1 MIADILRLVRQIVEL
16 ENRVDDL
23 ETELTYLRQE
33 NTRLI
38 GGLFERSNQ
47 TR

>member
-1 MIADILRLVRQIVEL
+1 MIAHILRLVRQIVEL
-16 ENRVDDL
+16 EERVDDL

-38 GGLFERSNQ
+38 GVVFSGRD
-47 TR
+47 